1 MNDRELTF
9 YLLGLLGDSTK
20 DEAIKSLKSLTQL
33 SENEINKI
41 ISEIIRFNQNQL
53 DKYHE

>member
-33 SENEINKI
+33 SENDINEI

>member
-33 SENEINKI
+33 SENEINEI

>member
-1 MNDRELTF
+1 MNARELTF
-9 YLLGLLGDSTK
+9 YLLGLLGESTK

-33 SENEINKI
+33 SENEINEI
-41 ISEIIRFNQNQL
+41 ISEIIRFNQNQF

>member
-20 DEAIKSLKSLTQL
+20 DEAIKMLEVEDGFLRRVI
-33 SENEINKI
+33 E
-41 ISEIIRFNQNQL
+41 
-53 DKYHE
+53 

>member
-33 SENEINKI
+33 SENEINEI
-41 ISEIIRFNQNQL
+41 ISEIIRFNQNQF